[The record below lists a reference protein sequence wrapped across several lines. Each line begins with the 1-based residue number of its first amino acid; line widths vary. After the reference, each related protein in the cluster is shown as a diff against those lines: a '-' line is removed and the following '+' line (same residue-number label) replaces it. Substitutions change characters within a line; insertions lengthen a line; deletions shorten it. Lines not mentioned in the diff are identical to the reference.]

1 MPHIG
6 AARYGEKEKGKQ
18 LAPTT
23 LQTSG
28 LPTRSLVNVPNK
40 LFHLPSVVG
49 TRTEHRTCPF
59 LNKVSAGKQPGQM
72 NYKIHDSETN
82 SLSIINVNSN
92 VSARIVSRLYI
103 HASAWLIVGGEPMGF
118 SGRSLKITVPS
129 LSISAKGL

>member
-72 NYKIHDSETN
+72 NYKIQ
-82 SLSIINVNSN
+82 SLGEELHLHHQGFGITT
-92 VSARIVSRLYI
+92 
-103 HASAWLIVGGEPMGF
+103 HALQPYPCV
-118 SGRSLKITVPS
+118 V
-129 LSISAKGL
+129 

>member
-1 MPHIG
+1 
-6 AARYGEKEKGKQ
+6 
-18 LAPTT
+18 
-23 LQTSG
+23 
-28 LPTRSLVNVPNK
+28 
-40 LFHLPSVVG
+40 
-49 TRTEHRTCPF
+49 
-59 LNKVSAGKQPGQM
+59 M

-118 SGRSLKITVPS
+118 SGRSLKITVSS

>member
-1 MPHIG
+1 MPHVG

-18 LAPTT
+18 LAPTA

-40 LFHLPSVVG
+40 LFHLPSAFG

-59 LNKVSAGKQPGQM
+59 LNKVSSGKQPCQM
-72 NYKIHDSETN
+72 NYQIHDSETN
-82 SLSIINVNSN
+82 SLSIINVKSN

-103 HASAWLIVGGEPMGF
+103 HATAWLIVGGEPMGI
-118 SGRSLKITVPS
+118 SGRSLKFTVSS